1 MSAMTIQPSRR
12 TFIKIAAGT
21 GVGLVIG
28 LDLPFASAA
37 AVESFAP
44 NPFVRVAPD
53 NTVTVLVKHLDKGQG
68 IATGLSTLVAEE
80 LDADWKQMRAE
91 FAPADASKYNNLL
104 FGPLQATGGSTSIA
118 NSFLQYRQAGA
129 VARAMLIAA
138 AAAVWGVPA
147 GEIVVAQG
155 VLSHKSGRSGALGD
169 FAEAASKLEVPK
181 DAPLKSASD
190 FAYIGKTFK
199 RLDTEAKITGQPIYT
214 QDVHLN
220 SMVVVSV
227 VHPPRFGAVAKS
239 IDASAAQSVKGFLDA
254 KIIPQGV
261 AVYATSTWPAFKAKA
276 MVKVEWDEE
285 KAEKRGSAE
294 ILAEYRKLADQPGA
308 VARNDGD
315 ADAALGSAA
324 QVVEA
329 EFTFPYLAHAAMEP
343 MNAVVKFD
351 GDTVRIWSGSQ
362 MQTID
367 QVVAG
372 AIFGVP
378 PARVL
383 IDTKYAGG
391 SFGRRA
397 VPNADYLAEAAT
409 AAKAWGKPDPVKLVW
424 RREDDMRGGFYRP
437 MYLHRVKAGLDGAGN
452 LVAWKHVIVGQ
463 SIFAGTGFEKALV
476 KNGID
481 VSSVEGV
488 TDMPYAIPNVHA
500 ELHTTKVG
508 VPVLW
513 WRSVGHTHTAYVVEN
528 TMDQLAAKANKDPID
543 FRLALLKDK
552 PRHVGVLKL
561 AAEKAG
567 WTNGA
572 PAGRFLGVAVHESF
586 HSFVAHVAEV
596 SMSKG
601 KAKVERIVCAVDCG
615 VAVNPDIIKAQMEGG
630 IGYGLGA
637 AMRDAITLSGGLVD
651 QGNFDTYEPLR
662 MSDMP
667 QVDVHIVASTE
678 KPTGVGEPG
687 VPPTAPAVANAVFKA
702 TGRPI
707 LALPL
712 DLDNAGRA

>member
-12 TFIKIAAGT
+12 AFIKIAVGT

-104 FGPLQATGGSTSIA
+104 FGPLQATGGSSSIA

-155 VLSHKSGRSGALGD
+155 VLSHKSGKSGALGD
-169 FAEAASKLEVPK
+169 FAESASKLEVPK

-190 FAYIGKTFK
+190 FAYIGRTFK

-214 QDVHLN
+214 QDVHLDG
-220 SMVVVSV
+220 MVVVSV
-227 VHPPRFGAVAKS
+227 VHPPRFGTVAKS

-261 AVYATSTWPAFKAKA
+261 AVYATSTWPAFKAKGL
-276 MVKVEWDEE
+276 VKVEWDEE

-378 PARVL
+378 PAKVL

-409 AAKAWGKPDPVKLVW
+409 AAKGWGKPDPVKLVW
-424 RREDDMRGGFYRP
+424 RREDDMRGGYYRP

-476 KNGID
+476 KNGVD

-528 TMDQLAAKANKDPID
+528 MMDQLAAKASKDPID

-567 WTNGA
+567 WTNVA
-572 PAGRFLGVAVHESF
+572 PAGRFRGVAVHESF

-637 AMRDAITLSGGLVD
+637 AMRDAITLSGGVVD